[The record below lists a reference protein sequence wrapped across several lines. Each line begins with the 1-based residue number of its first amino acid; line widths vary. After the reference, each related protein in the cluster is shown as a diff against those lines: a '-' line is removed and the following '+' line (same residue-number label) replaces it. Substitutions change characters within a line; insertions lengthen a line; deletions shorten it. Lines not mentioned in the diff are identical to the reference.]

1 MFLGSFMVAPALVAF
16 GWVAQL
22 LGGASPP
29 QPAVTAPAPA
39 TTTATSTASA
49 AARTPA
55 PWVAAWSTPAVRPG
69 PAASAIPF
77 DSGTGGRTVRDV
89 VHTTLGGSSLRIRL
103 SNVFGD
109 RTAVF
114 TDVRIA
120 LARGSGG
127 VETVPG
133 TSRRVRFGGSTTA
146 RVPAGRIVAS
156 DPVALPS
163 RPGANL
169 SISLYAPH
177 ATGIATNSGEV
188 DHTSYVSLTGD
199 ATASTVPIRY
209 PSEVNSWYW
218 LAGVDVRPR
227 NRRSGAIVALGDSIT
242 AGFDSTPDD
251 DRDWPDRLAVR
262 LRAAHTRPP
271 LAVLNAGI
279 SGNEMVRSS
288 PCFGQSGLTR
298 LTRDALNQ
306 PGVRDVIVALGVNDI
321 TEPREPRSAGAY
333 VCLGHQPV
341 TATDLIGAYRAAIQR
356 IHAQH
361 LRAIGATITPFG
373 RYHYWSPAI
382 EAERRQVNRWIRTS
396 HAFDAVIDFD
406 RVLRDPAHP
415 TWLRPAYDSGDGLHP
430 NDAGHAAMAAAIS
443 PSLFHG
449 P

>member
-1 MFLGSFMVAPALVAF
+1 MVAPALVAF
-16 GWVAQL
+16 GWVAHL
-22 LGGASPP
+22 LSASAPPQPPPAARASPP
-29 QPAVTAPAPA
+29 VR
-39 TTTATSTASA
+39 A
-49 AARTPA
+49 AALTPA
-55 PWVAAWSTPAVRPG
+55 PWVAAWSAPAVRPG

-89 VHTTLGGSSLRIRL
+89 VHATLGATSVRVRL
-103 SNVFGD
+103 SNVFGN
-109 RTAVF
+109 RTATF

-133 TSRRVRFGGSTTA
+133 TSRRVRFRGSTTA

-156 DPVALPS
+156 DPVTFPA

-169 SISLYAPH
+169 SISLYAPD

-188 DHTSYVSLTGD
+188 DHTNYVSVAGD
-199 ATASTVPIRY
+199 ATASTVPVSF
-209 PSEVNSWYW
+209 PSEVNAWYW

-227 NRRSGAIVALGDSIT
+227 NPRSGAIVALGDSIT

-251 DRDWPDRLAVR
+251 DRAWPDRLAVR

-288 PCFGQSGLTR
+288 PCFGQSGLAR
-298 LTRDALNQ
+298 IQRDAFAQ

-341 TATDLIGAYRAAIQR
+341 TDAQLIGAYRTAIRR
-356 IHAQH
+356 IHARH

-373 RYHYWSPAI
+373 RYAYWTPTI
-382 EAERRQVNRWIRTS
+382 EAERQRVNRWIRTA

-406 RVLRDPAHP
+406 RALRDPAHP
-415 TWLRPAYDSGDGLHP
+415 SWLRPAYDSGDGLHP
-430 NDAGHAAMAAAIS
+430 NDAGHAAMAAVIR